1 MFLCV
6 SITSLSLAKIL
17 SMRFSFKPIILTFL
31 VGIFFS
37 CKNQENEKA
46 KTSKANLQATEK
58 SYHQKYMEE
67 IAEIKER
74 DSVSTSGMLKI
85 EGGEYIMGGNSAQ
98 ARPDE
103 FPQHKETIATILAD
117 ETEVTNAQFR
127 EFVNSTGYITTAE
140 RSFEVEGETFP
151 PGALIFN
158 STNPQVWWKF
168 KEGANWEHPQGPESS
183 IKGKENHPVV
193 HVSWYD
199 AMAYAKWAGKRLP
212 TEAEFEYLARGGKEN
227 EIYHWGNDFEKATEF
242 VNFHQGNFPVD
253 NELKDDFAKTAPVK
267 SFPPNAFGLYEM
279 AGNTWEWV
287 LDTYYPNAYS
297 KLKQRTDGY
306 FKEYYNAEQQKVI
319 RGGSFLCSESYCT
332 GYRNSARMS
341 STPESGLEHVGFRCV
356 KDIE

>member
-1 MFLCV
+1 
-6 SITSLSLAKIL
+6 
-17 SMRFSFKPIILTFL
+17 MRFSFKPIILTFL